1 MQWQRAGDIF
11 CPNRAVDPKILRF
24 FAAARTVGYTRTAYL
39 FFGPLRKRRCM
50 KKSCVLSRVAGFFYL
65 SFVSLALLAA
75 CRPIE
80 RTVPVSA
87 PAPPIG
93 TSVFP
98 TPTPQPLLLSPVVA
112 QPPTPMVSDLPIP
125 TPTPEIV
132 AGPVTVGLDAS
143 VPEVWAP
150 ALLAALSQATEV
162 PTAAGPQPLHLLD
175 QPQWAASV
183 VRVVPAAQ
191 ATNPL
196 ATRIFAVVAPFA
208 TIRDDIPMVEVSA
221 AWQAAEGALPLFVAA
236 EAAEWLPAVL
246 GNRSAE
252 VVAETDL
259 LGRLQSSPGA
269 LAIVPFDKIDP
280 LFKVLTVDGANVLS
294 NRFEERTYPLAV
306 TLSVEGLGASAVR
319 PLLHRVVQPAT
330 NRDPSRLTQLI
341 MTGVTAMSR
350 VTALRMDQK
359 GFTYPAQV
367 ISDVFA
373 AADITHISN
382 EVPFLEDCVAN
393 PTENNLILCSDTAYW
408 ATLEAMGTD
417 IVGLSGNHVN
427 DFGREGARR
436 SLSWY
441 RDNGIPIYGSGFN
454 VTEACAPLLWEDHG
468 NTFAFVAALAFGPP
482 GAWAS
487 ADLPGACYYYENQ
500 QLILDLV
507 RQLAGMVDV
516 VAVELQHT
524 ETYEPYPIASQIIE
538 FRALREA
545 GADIVTG
552 VQSHVPQAQE
562 PYGAADPGGNSI
574 ISYGLGNL
582 FFDQMWSWETR
593 TELATR
599 HTIYAGRLL
608 NTELLTLVLEDF
620 AQPRWAIA
628 EERADIFT
636 RIFAAAPMR

>member
-1 MQWQRAGDIF
+1 
-11 CPNRAVDPKILRF
+11 
-24 FAAARTVGYTRTAYL
+24 
-39 FFGPLRKRRCM
+39 M
-50 KKSCVLSRVAGFFYL
+50 KKSRTLRWSASLLCLGLV
-65 SFVSLALLAA
+65 SFALLAA

-80 RTVPVSA
+80 RPAPPNA

-98 TPTPQPLLLSPVVA
+98 TPTPRPLLLQPIVV
-112 QPPTPMVSDLPIP
+112 QPPTPAVGTLPVP
-125 TPTPEIV
+125 TPTLEVIT
-132 AGPVTVGLDAS
+132 GPVTVGIGAS
-143 VPEVWAP
+143 APDTWVP
-150 ALLAALSQATEV
+150 ALLAALSQATDV
-162 PTAAGPQPLHLLD
+162 QSAAGPQPLRLLD
-175 QPQWAASV
+175 QPQGAASTV
-183 VRVVPAAQ
+183 LVVPAAQ
-191 ATNPL
+191 ATDAL
-196 ATRIFAVVAPFA
+196 ATRVFAVVVPFS
-208 TIRDDIPMVEVSA
+208 TIRDDVTLAELTA
-221 AWQAAEGALPLFVAA
+221 AWQAAEGAAPLFVAA

-246 GNRSAE
+246 GNLSAE
-252 VVAETDL
+252 IVAETDL
-259 LGRLQSSPGA
+259 LARLQSSPGA
-269 LAIVPFDKIDP
+269 LAIVPFDRIDP
-280 LFKVLTVDGANVLS
+280 LFKVLTVDGTNVLS
-294 NRFEERTYPLAV
+294 NRFDERAYALAV
-306 TLSVEGLGASAVR
+306 ALSVEGQGASAVR
-319 PLLHRVVQPAT
+319 PLLRGIVQPAT
-330 NRDPSRLTQLI
+330 NRNGSRLTQLI

-382 EVPFLEDCVAN
+382 EVPFLDDCVAN

-408 ATLEAMGTD
+408 ATLEAIGTD

-427 DFGREGARR
+427 DFGRDGARR

-454 VTEACAPLLWEDHG
+454 VAEACAPLLWEDHG

-500 QLILDLV
+500 DLLLDLV
-507 RQLAGMVDV
+507 RQLSGMVDV

-524 ETYEPYPIASQIIE
+524 ETYESYPIASQIIE

-562 PYGAADPGGNSI
+562 PYGAADPGGSGM

-599 HTIYAGRLL
+599 HTLYEGRLL
-608 NTELLTLVLEDF
+608 NTELLTMVLEDF
-620 AQPRWAIA
+620 AQPRWATA
-628 EERADIFT
+628 EERADILN
-636 RIFAAAPMR
+636 RIFRAAPAR

>member
-1 MQWQRAGDIF
+1 
-11 CPNRAVDPKILRF
+11 
-24 FAAARTVGYTRTAYL
+24 
-39 FFGPLRKRRCM
+39 M
-50 KKSCVLSRVAGFFYL
+50 KKSRTLRWSASLLCLGLV
-65 SFVSLALLAA
+65 SFALLAA

-80 RTVPVSA
+80 RPAPPNA

-98 TPTPQPLLLSPVVA
+98 TPTPRPLLLQPIVV
-112 QPPTPMVSDLPIP
+112 QPPTPAVGTLPVP
-125 TPTPEIV
+125 TPTLEVIT
-132 AGPVTVGLDAS
+132 GPVTVGIGAS
-143 VPEVWAP
+143 APDTWVP

-162 PTAAGPQPLHLLD
+162 QSAAGSQPLRLLD
-175 QPQWAASV
+175 QPQGAASTV
-183 VRVVPAAQ
+183 LVVPAAQ
-191 ATNPL
+191 ATDAL
-196 ATRIFAVVAPFA
+196 ATRVFAVVVPFS
-208 TIRDDIPMVEVSA
+208 TIRDDVTLAELTA
-221 AWQAAEGALPLFVAA
+221 AWQAAEGTTPLFVAA

-246 GNRSAE
+246 GNLSAE
-252 VVAETDL
+252 IVAETDL
-259 LGRLQSSPGA
+259 LARLQSSPGA
-269 LAIVPFDKIDP
+269 LAIVPFDRIDP
-280 LFKVLTVDGANVLS
+280 LFKVLTVDGTNVLS
-294 NRFEERTYPLAV
+294 NRFDERAYALAV
-306 TLSVEGLGASAVR
+306 ALSVEGQGASAVR
-319 PLLHRVVQPAT
+319 PLLRGIVQPAT
-330 NRDPSRLTQLI
+330 NRNGSRLTQLI

-382 EVPFLEDCVAN
+382 EVPFLDDCVAN

-408 ATLEAMGTD
+408 ATLEAIGTD

-427 DFGREGARR
+427 DFGRDGARR

-454 VTEACAPLLWEDHG
+454 VAEACAPLLWEDHG

-500 QLILDLV
+500 DLLLDLV
-507 RQLAGMVDV
+507 RQLSGMVDV

-524 ETYEPYPIASQIIE
+524 ETYESYPIASQIIE

-562 PYGAADPGGNSI
+562 PYGAADPGGSGM

-599 HTIYAGRLL
+599 HTLYEGRLL
-608 NTELLTLVLEDF
+608 NTELLTMVLEDF
-620 AQPRWAIA
+620 AQPRWATA
-628 EERADIFT
+628 EERADILN
-636 RIFAAAPMR
+636 RIFRAAPAR